1 MVSHTFSL
9 SWRRQ
14 RQADLGKFKASMSCI
29 TRSRLAEN
37 IQLDPG
43 LSDTC
48 GLVMVLS
55 AQGGKRSTMKADD
68 EEH

>member
-1 MVSHTFSL
+1 MTSVPTL
-9 SWRRQ
+9 LKQ
-14 RQADLGKFKASMSCI
+14 GQADLGKFKASMSCI
-29 TRSRLAEN
+29 TSSRLAKN

-48 GLVMVLS
+48 GLLMVLS
-55 AQGGKRSTMKADD
+55 AQGGRRSTMKADD